1 MSDIPS
7 SATARRERAATP
19 ALRNRMAGCI
29 GHAIEWFDFSIY
41 ANFAIFFGPQLF
53 PAADQRSA
61 LLAAFGVYAIGF
73 VMRPAGG
80 WLLGA
85 VADRHGRRTAL
96 AISVT
101 LMALG
106 SLMLAVLPPY
116 ASIGL
121 IAPVVATL
129 ARLLQGLS
137 VGGEFAAACSFLA
150 ETAPANRRGFH
161 GSFLFFGTG
170 IGLIAAS
177 GIAWLLTRTLTHD
190 QMATFGWRIPFV
202 IGALGGLFGYWLRT
216 RVEETEAFTRNAN
229 RETTAD
235 GSPRGSLRVL
245 FTQYAKPT
253 WTLVGTSVLGAFAFY
268 LFIVYVPVYAIHR
281 SGAQPSTAFAAST
294 LSLIAF
300 TAVQPLF
307 GWLSDRFGRRPQ
319 LIVMAAAYTLFL
331 YPIVLSVGSTFWSIA
346 WVELF
351 GMVLYALYTAI
362 APALMAEL
370 FGAEIRSL
378 GIGLPFNLVV
388 AVLGGTTPYLM
399 TWLQGRHQE
408 NLFLIYV
415 CVGSAVSLVT
425 YVLMKETSGHALD
438 AGQAPR

>member
-1 MSDIPS
+1 MSDIS
-7 SATARRERAATP
+7 SNAAAQRYRSATPVIRT
-19 ALRNRMAGCI
+19 RMAGCI

-53 PAADQRSA
+53 PSTDQRSA

-101 LMALG
+101 LMAVG
-106 SLMLAVLPPY
+106 SLLLAILPPY
-116 ASIGL
+116 AMIGL
-121 IAPVVATL
+121 AAPVVATI

-150 ETAPANRRGFH
+150 ETAPPNRRGFH

-177 GIAWLLTRTLTHD
+177 AIAWVLNRVLTHE
-190 QMATFGWRIPFV
+190 QMLHFGWRIPFL
-202 IGALGGLFGYWLRT
+202 IGAFGGLFGYWLRT
-216 RVEETEAFTRNAN
+216 RVEETEAFRRTATRAKERN
-229 RETTAD
+229 
-235 GSPRGSLRVL
+235 GSIRVL

-253 WTLVGTSVLGAFAFY
+253 WTLIGTSILGAFAFY

-281 SGAQPSTAFAAST
+281 SGAEPATAYAAST
-294 LSLIAF
+294 LSLIVF

-307 GWLSDRFGRRPQ
+307 GWLSDRIGRRPQ
-319 LIVMAAAYTLFL
+319 LIVMAAIYTVFV
-331 YPIVLSVGSTFWSIA
+331 YPVVLSVGASFWSIA
-346 WVELF
+346 LVEIF
-351 GMVLYALYTAI
+351 GIIVYGLYTAI

-388 AVLGGTTPYLM
+388 AILGGTTPYIM
-399 TWLQGRHQE
+399 TWLQGRQQE
-408 NLFLIYV
+408 YLFLIYV
-415 CVGSAVSLVT
+415 SIGSAISLVT
-425 YVLMKETSGHALD
+425 YVLMKETRGIALD
-438 AGQAPR
+438 PELRHHD

>member
-1 MSDIPS
+1 VSDIPS
-7 SATARRERAATP
+7 SVATRPLRATGSV
-19 ALRNRMAGCI
+19 LRNRVAGCI

-53 PAADQRSA
+53 PATDQRSA

-85 VADRHGRRTAL
+85 IADRHGRRTAL

-106 SLMLAVLPPY
+106 SLLLAVLPPY
-116 ASIGL
+116 AAIGL
-121 IAPVVATL
+121 AAPVVATL

-150 ETAPANRRGFH
+150 ETAPPNQRGFH

-170 IGLIAAS
+170 LGLIAAS
-177 GIAWLLTRTLTHD
+177 GIAWLLTTVLTHA
-190 QMATFGWRIPFV
+190 QMAAFGWRIPFL

-216 RVEETEAFTRNAN
+216 RVEETEAFR
-229 RETTAD
+229 RTAGRRTARK
-235 GSPRGSLRVL
+235 GSVRVL

-281 SGAQPSTAFAAST
+281 SGAAPATAYAAST
-294 LSLIAF
+294 LSLIVF

-307 GWLSDRFGRRPQ
+307 GRLSDRFGRRPQ

-331 YPIVLSVGSTFWSIA
+331 YPVVLSVGDTFWSIA

-351 GMVLYALYTAI
+351 GIVLYALYTAI

-399 TWLQGRHQE
+399 TWLQGRQQE
-408 NLFLIYV
+408 NLFLLYV
-415 CVGSAVSLVT
+415 CAGSAVSLLT
-425 YVLMKETSGHALD
+425 YILMKETREIALD
-438 AGQAPR
+438 AQEPRA